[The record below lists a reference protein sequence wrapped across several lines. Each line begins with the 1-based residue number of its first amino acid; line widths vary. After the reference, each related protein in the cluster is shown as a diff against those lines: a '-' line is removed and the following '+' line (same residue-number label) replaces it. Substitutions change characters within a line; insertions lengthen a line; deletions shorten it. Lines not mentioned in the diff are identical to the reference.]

1 MPTYIIQGKSELAQ
15 NIRYE
20 VDLGFAPLG
29 AGGMGQVFRGERVD
43 MKTGLR
49 RDVAVKFLYQ
59 DLPLSAV
66 NRSRREASIQIQNE
80 NLIEM
85 MGFVEMEETDKQ
97 GNVLIRNFVVSELL
111 QGVMLYDLLQGKTTD
126 VTGNPVGYAEEL
138 YALLCKDRIEFAK
151 LIVTKILSG
160 VMALHDKGFIHRDI
174 DPSNIMITKDGYV
187 KLIDFG
193 IAKEVGD
200 SLGSSQNL
208 TKFGSFIGK
217 PSYAAP
223 ELISGD
229 VAAHNYTTDIYQVG
243 ILLYELSVGARPF
256 TGADHEI
263 MAKQLNDPLPTEN
276 VPHPGLAKVIKKATN
291 KSQSERYRSATQFR
305 ADLENCDALV
315 KQVEAT
321 PKQTTNK
328 KQDSKLWIGVYAA
341 TMIIGILLG
350 LII

>member
-1 MPTYIIQGKSELAQ
+1 
-15 NIRYE
+15 
-20 VDLGFAPLG
+20 
-29 AGGMGQVFRGERVD
+29 
-43 MKTGLR
+43 
-49 RDVAVKFLYQ
+49 
-59 DLPLSAV
+59 
-66 NRSRREASIQIQNE
+66 
-80 NLIEM
+80 

-229 VAAHNYTTDIYQVG
+229 VAAHNYTTDLYQIG
-243 ILLYELSVGARPF
+243 ILLYELAVGARPF

-263 MAKQLNDPLPTEN
+263 MAMQLNNPIPTQN
-276 VPHPGLAKVIKKATN
+276 VPHTGLAEIIKKATKKRQN
-291 KSQSERYRSATQFR
+291 ERYRSATQFR
-305 ADLENCDALV
+305 ADLENCDSFV
-315 KQVEAT
+315 QIEPT
-321 PKQTTNK
+321 PKHPKEK
-328 KQDSKLWIGVYAA
+328 KQASMMWVGVYVA
-341 TMIIGILLG
+341 TMIIGVLLG